1 MENQGRFGKLWDAWD
16 ARIRRGDQ
24 PTAILREAKDED
36 LVELLGAESMGDR
49 EYARDIIA
57 TELLNRLRSRS
68 TRQSAAANAATSS
81 AETAHEAAQEGQ
93 EAIHRAEGI
102 LKHSGEWDLG
112 AKVSA
117 SAYRSLDATEAAF
130 TAAKDSAHHLEHS
143 LSQSRTGNDLAG
155 EAARVA
161 DKGRKITE
169 QIEDKMDDLG
179 RGEEGR
185 AAGAASRAISK
196 AAEEAAAATHEP
208 ETDED

>member
-1 MENQGRFGKLWDAWD
+1 MENRGRFGKLWDAWD
-16 ARIRRGDQ
+16 ARVRNGEQ

-36 LVELLGAESMGDR
+36 LVELLGAESFGDR

-68 TRQSAAANAATSS
+68 TSQAAAANAVTSS
-81 AETAHEAAQEGQ
+81 AQNAHEAAIEGQ

-102 LKHSGEWDLG
+102 LKESGEWDLG
-112 AKVSA
+112 ASVSA

-130 TAAKDSAHHLEHS
+130 IAAKDSAHHLERS
-143 LSQSRTGNDLAG
+143 LAQSRAGSELAG

-161 DKGRKITE
+161 DQGREITE
-169 QIEDKMDDLG
+169 RIEGKMDDLG

-196 AAEEAAAATHEP
+196 AAEEAAATHDR
-208 ETDED
+208 ETNPR